1 MEMNTETKQK
11 QQQQKQ
17 THKKKKRT
25 EATNQR
31 KYQMEMYPR
40 IRGIHL
46 HSCVYF

>member
-11 QQQQKQ
+11 QRQQKHTQ
-17 THKKKKRT
+17 KKRT

-31 KYQMEMYPR
+31 KYKMEMYPR